1 MSENRSRGAST
12 AVGIEEG
19 LSSRRG
25 FLASS
30 AALLGGGALL
40 AVLPKAAGAQDTGS
54 IGCAESVQQIVTI
67 AAVAEAL
74 ATTFYYNGVTRRV
87 GKQLDEADLVYF
99 KAALAQ
105 EKDHLDLL
113 VGAGASP
120 PPSTFYFE
128 NGTFR
133 GVEEFTAV
141 LLALEEAFIG
151 AYAAAIERF
160 CQLNRGDL
168 AKLASRILGV
178 EAEHRALGR
187 DVAGERVPNNLCLE
201 RAPFT
206 CVSEAVDALAP
217 FLSDGPGKTAFKMPT
232 DAQIEANWI
241 PCED

>member
-12 AVGIEEG
+12 AVGVEEG

-40 AVLPKAAGAQDTGS
+40 AVLPGVANAQGTGSTGS
-54 IGCAESVQQIVTI
+54 IGCAESVEDIVTI

-87 GKQLDEADLVYF
+87 GRRLDAADLVYF

-113 VGAGASP
+113 LGAGARKDDVP
-120 PPSTFYFE
+120 GTFYFQE
-128 NGTFR
+128 GTFS
-133 GVEEFTAV
+133 GVEEFTTV

-160 CQLNRGDL
+160 CQL
-168 AKLASRILGV
+168 
-178 EAEHRALGR
+178 
-187 DVAGERVPNNLCLE
+187 
-201 RAPFT
+201 
-206 CVSEAVDALAP
+206 
-217 FLSDGPGKTAFKMPT
+217 
-232 DAQIEANWI
+232 
-241 PCED
+241 

>member
-1 MSENRSRGAST
+1 
-12 AVGIEEG
+12 V
-19 LSSRRG
+19 
-25 FLASS
+25 
-30 AALLGGGALL
+30 
-40 AVLPKAAGAQDTGS
+40 QDIIS
-54 IGCAESVQQIVTI
+54 I

-87 GKQLDEADLVYF
+87 GRLLEEDDLVYF

-113 VGAGASP
+113 VGAGATP
-120 PPSTFYFE
+120 PPRTFYFAE
-128 NGTFR
+128 GTFAS
-133 GVEEFTAV
+133 VEEFTTV
-141 LLALEEAFIG
+141 LLALEKAFIG

-160 CQLNRGDL
+160 CELGEGGL

-187 DVAGERVPNNLCLE
+187 DVAGKRVPNNLCLE

-206 CVSEAVDALAP
+206 CVSEAADALAP
-217 FLSDGPGKTAFKMPT
+217 FLSEGPGRNAFRMPS

-241 PCED
+241 PCKD